1 KVVAISTCGSLIGV
15 EGNKNLGGNLLYF
28 ARYYGA
34 VLIALTVMMSAWMT
48 RTYGRGFIATR
59 TVMTT
64 MVSIAISV
72 MAGVCIRIITTGV
85 VGVRWFIRMEMRA
98 RGATT
103 ISINV
108 LFMFINSGNRRMM
121 RGVGWF
127 VL

>member
-1 KVVAISTCGSLIGV
+1 MKVVTISTCGSLIGV

-59 TVMTT
+59 TVTTT
-64 MVSIAISV
+64 MVRTSMMSIAISV

-85 VGVRWFIRMEMRA
+85 VGVR
-98 RGATT
+98 
-103 ISINV
+103 
-108 LFMFINSGNRRMM
+108 
-121 RGVGWF
+121 
-127 VL
+127 